1 MDNRFIP
8 ACVLLTLLLLAT
20 GRSAVGQLVINEV
33 DYDQPSTDTAEF
45 IELQN
50 VGADAV
56 ELGDFT
62 LELVNGSGGAV
73 YSTIVLPARW
83 PSCRESTSSSVGMRP
98 TSTRVTW
105 TSVPLTDLVQNGAPD
120 AIGLREER
128 CPGRRRELRGQHG
141 CTIHR
146 RFWGRIDRRPS
157 ARDGS
162 VALPGWQ
169 RHRHQ

>member
-56 ELGDFT
+56 ELSDFT
-62 LELVNGSGGAV
+62 LELINGS
-73 YSTIVLPARW
+73 RW
-83 PSCRESTSSSVGMRP
+83 
-98 TSTRVTW
+98 
-105 TSVPLTDLVQNGAPD
+105 
-120 AIGLREER
+120 
-128 CPGRRRELRGQHG
+128 G
-141 CTIHR
+141 C
-146 RFWGRIDRRPS
+146 
-157 ARDGS
+157 
-162 VALPGWQ
+162 V
-169 RHRHQ
+169 